1 MEKDIIRI
9 YKNEEL
15 QVLNEM
21 FKKDKNNKTFT
32 YEELEFANKFD
43 LTDKPIA
50 KIAGIVWK
58 YRNNK
63 KALLQIKKML
73 EQNEINEFNNVLGG
87 NV

>member
-9 YKNEEL
+9 YKIEEL

-21 FKKDKNNKTFT
+21 FKKDKSNKTFT
-32 YEELEFANKFD
+32 KEELEFAYKFD

-50 KIAGIVWK
+50 KIAGLVWK

-63 KALLQIKKML
+63 TALGQIAKML
-73 EQNEINEFNNVLGG
+73 EESEINEFNNVLGG